1 MGLLDAEQ
9 IVSSTYMLGS
19 CFCKYACFV
28 FVDDSVCHT
37 NYSKG
42 FRMTLGI
49 WKLFFHMDSAA
60 EAFYSSA
67 KQVWNYFYIHS
78 LLAKGSMTS
87 AQTTNRKSAGLIFSW
102 DELPN
107 YMNQE
112 TFNMKNN
119 LGCPYSL
126 PHRRQTN

>member
-1 MGLLDAEQ
+1 MGLLDAGQ

-19 CFCKYACFV
+19 CFCNYACIV

-119 LGCPYSL
+119 LGCSP
-126 PHRRQTN
+126 